1 MNEQSNDVSTSQ
13 LDNSDSIHD
22 AVAGLQALQQV
33 PNDAPDVPY
42 DAPVESV
49 SRGSTEMAVS
59 AVATAIP
66 AYALSSFIPDSEATQ
81 VKRRNRLL
89 HGYSVCQR

>member
-66 AYALSSFIPDSEATQ
+66 LLCHLLQHSFDCIEIRPLRWISMPA
-81 VKRRNRLL
+81 
-89 HGYSVCQR
+89 